1 MDNEA
6 LDINHLNKWLGN
18 VETVTDYI
26 TPIVEQRYRATLN
39 IDPGDPKIGEE
50 VTTGIHWMLGWNLK
64 KNDELVLI
72 LTRQE
77 GISFHL
83 SRFLEE
89 CGLVVKLK

>member
-39 IDPGDPKIGEE
+39 IDPGDPKIG
-50 VTTGIHWMLGWNLK
+50 
-64 KNDELVLI
+64 
-72 LTRQE
+72 R
-77 GISFHL
+77 
-83 SRFLEE
+83 
-89 CGLVVKLK
+89 